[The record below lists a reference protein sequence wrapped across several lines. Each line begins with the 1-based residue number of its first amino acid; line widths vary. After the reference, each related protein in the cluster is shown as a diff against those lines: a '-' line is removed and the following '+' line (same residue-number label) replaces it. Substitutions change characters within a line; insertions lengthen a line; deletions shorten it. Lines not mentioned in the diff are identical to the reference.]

1 MRLEGFQPELE
12 KLKSKSMFDVS
23 QHTSKMSDIRQ
34 LPNLAQSIRLSDLD
48 ALLMHPFFQ
57 GRGTKPC
64 QARIKTRTCL
74 TACSVRTH
82 DYVLLDAD
90 IDPDGKTAICP
101 YHKTLYEKKSDDWL
115 GFFDN

>member
-1 MRLEGFQPELE
+1 MLSSLFQAPLE
-12 KLKSKSMFDVS
+12 KLKSIIMFDVS
-23 QHTSKMSDIRQ
+23 QHTSKI
-34 LPNLAQSIRLSDLD
+34 NTVD

-64 QARIKTRTCL
+64 QARIKTSTCF
-74 TACSVRTH
+74 TACSVRTR
-82 DYVLLDAD
+82 DYVLLDPD

-101 YHKTLYEKKSDDWL
+101 YHKTLYEKKADSWF

>member
-1 MRLEGFQPELE
+1 MARKARQHFLPIGK
-12 KLKSKSMFDVS
+12 KLKSNPIFDVN
-23 QHTSKMSDIRQ
+23 QHTSKM
-34 LPNLAQSIRLSDLD
+34 NTVD
-48 ALLMHPFFQ
+48 ALIMHPFFQ

-74 TACSVRTH
+74 TACSVRTR
-82 DYVLLDAD
+82 DYVLLDPD

-101 YHKTLYEKKSDDWL
+101 YHKALYEKKSDDWI